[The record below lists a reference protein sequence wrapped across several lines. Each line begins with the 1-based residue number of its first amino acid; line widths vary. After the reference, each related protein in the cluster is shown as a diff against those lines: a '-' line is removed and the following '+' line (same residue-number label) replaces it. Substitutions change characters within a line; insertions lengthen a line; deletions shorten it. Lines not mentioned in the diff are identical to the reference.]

1 MINLFFGRRICCWL
15 GSYKITKTHAARTDA
30 ESGEV
35 LLLNF
40 SDQDQASFVARKI
53 KELVT
58 GGMAPDKIAILLR
71 NDRHGTMSKPLIE
84 AIKKES
90 VNVSLP
96 EETTIDSLPE
106 YRTVLSVFRLMAS
119 NKEDSLAWR
128 TILTTLK
135 VGIGQESFSAIESW
149 RISKISVLAKQ

>member
-1 MINLFFGRRICCWL
+1 M
-15 GSYKITKTHAARTDA
+15 
-30 ESGEV
+30 

-40 SDQDQASFVARKI
+40 SDQDQEASFVARKI

-135 VGIGQESFSAIESW
+135 VGIGQESFFCHRKFGA
-149 RISKISVLAKQ
+149 